1 MRKAP
6 HPCSSE
12 QDDLSKSRIER
23 DKRILIASARA
34 QARVVARLRAQVA
47 SLRAELAARQ
57 ARAGPSSVER
67 GGLSVQVDG
76 HANAEPRPARQR
88 TARAGRVRSTNGLP
102 RDWGTSTSS
111 VTIVS
116 PLQEP
121 RASNSSELR
130 PPELQRAGVAG
141 GDWSGPPRRRP
152 WSAQLV
158 CRQRIHAT
166 PSSAGPPAVAR
177 ACDVPRLQ
185 PLRRCRPL
193 ALGILPEQS
202 TCLACKESVGM
213 ESRLLGV
220 LGRLKSARSD
230 VAQSVKAALGA
241 QKCDF
246 DLRLLDARHRASTRE
261 AALVSQLELVES
273 SNKELR
279 GQVGQLESL
288 AKQLIQ
294 AAEIASEGLAL
305 EAKSRRVSKP
315 PQFAGATTAGCA
327 AELASVEASL
337 RSNLSA
343 ARDCID
349 CQSRQMRRLQD
360 QVDVLRAALSAVS
373 DGIVQALMSE
383 LCLIDGPER

>member
-1 MRKAP
+1 
-6 HPCSSE
+6 
-12 QDDLSKSRIER
+12 
-23 DKRILIASARA
+23 
-34 QARVVARLRAQVA
+34 
-47 SLRAELAARQ
+47 
-57 ARAGPSSVER
+57 
-67 GGLSVQVDG
+67 
-76 HANAEPRPARQR
+76 
-88 TARAGRVRSTNGLP
+88 
-102 RDWGTSTSS
+102 
-111 VTIVS
+111 
-116 PLQEP
+116 
-121 RASNSSELR
+121 
-130 PPELQRAGVAG
+130 
-141 GDWSGPPRRRP
+141 
-152 WSAQLV
+152 
-158 CRQRIHAT
+158 
-166 PSSAGPPAVAR
+166 
-177 ACDVPRLQ
+177 
-185 PLRRCRPL
+185 
-193 ALGILPEQS
+193 
-202 TCLACKESVGM
+202 M

-261 AALVSQLELVES
+261 AALVSQLELVKS
-273 SNKELR
+273 SHKELR